1 MAELNRAVLKAV
13 IQERGQIAD
22 SIALAE
28 EKGFDHDKLVGVIK
42 SLQADGQV
50 DATSTKKEGYKLTT
64 EGEKYATLGAP
75 EVQVFNL
82 LKAKGAMAA
91 DEIAKGLDAETAKAG
106 TSAAMKNKWIAVDK
120 ATKKMEAAAEKVEDT
135 VKPDLNKDLASLDE
149 KTKTDLKKRKM
160 IATTSTT
167 CYAVTKTDTFTLAE
181 SKKAAEVTAEMIRD
195 GSWQDM
201 EFKPFNFDNANGEP
215 CNGGSLHLLC
225 KMMTEI
231 RQILIL
237 MGFEEMRTNR
247 WVESS
252 FWNFDSLFQPQQ
264 HPARDSHD
272 TFFISSPA
280 TAQDIPKD
288 YLERVKDMHQT
299 GGQVLKQGAGSIGWR
314 YDWSEDEARK
324 NILRTHTTAVS
335 ARTLHELAAEYKKTG
350 IFTPRKYFSI
360 DRVFR
365 NETLDMTHLAEFH
378 QVEGMVCDKNIGL
391 GHLIGIL
398 REFFRRLG
406 ITNLKFKPAYNPYTE
421 PSMEI
426 FGYHPLLKKEVE
438 VGNSGVFRPEMLLPM
453 GFPPDVTVVAWGIGV
468 ERTVAQ
474 MYQIKAI
481 KSLFSYEQEIA
492 KSKTYPVCFLKA
504 AEACST

>member
-1 MAELNRAVLKAV
+1 MAEPTRATIKSL
-13 IQERGQIAD
+13 IQELGEIAD
-22 SIALAE
+22 SVKLAQD
-28 EKGFDHDKLVGVIK
+28 KQWDHDKLVGVIK

-50 DATSTKKEGYKLTT
+50 DTTQSKIEGWKLTA
-64 EGEKYATLGAP
+64 EGEKYAKEGAP
-75 EVQVFNL
+75 EAQVFNL
-82 LKAKGAMAA
+82 LKAKGALANDAITQELGA
-91 DEIAKGLDAETAKAG
+91 DVAKAG
-106 TSAAMKNKWIAVDK
+106 TGAAMKNKWISVDK
-120 ATKKMEAAAEKVEDT
+120 ATKQMQVAVDSITDT
-135 VKPDLNKDLASLDE
+135 VQADLRRFDTLDDKAKKDLKA
-149 KTKTDLKKRKM
+149 RKM
-160 IATTSTT
+160 LGPTSTT
-167 CYAVTKTDTFTLAE
+167 CYCVKKTAAFAPE
-181 SKKAAEVTAEMIRD
+181 ERKKAAEVTADMIRD
-195 GSWQDM
+195 GSWAAQD
-201 EFKPFNFDNANGEP
+201 FKPFNFENANGEP
-215 CNGGSLHLLC
+215 CMGGSLHLLC
-225 KMMTEI
+225 KMITEI
-231 RQILIL
+231 RQNLIL

-272 TFFISSPA
+272 TFFLSSPA
-280 TAQDIPKD
+280 AAKDIPAD
-288 YLERVKDMHQT
+288 YMQLVKTMHES
-299 GGQVLKQGAGSIGWR
+299 GGQGSTGWR
-314 YDWSEDEARK
+314 YDWSEIEARK

-335 ARTLHELAAEYKKTG
+335 ARTLHELAAEYKRTG
-350 IFTPRKYFSI
+350 IFTPKRCFSI

-378 QVEGMVCDKNIGL
+378 QVEGFVADRNIGL

-406 ITNLKFKPAYNPYTE
+406 ISKLKFKPAYNPYTE

-426 FGYHPLLKKEVE
+426 FGYHPILKKEVE

-453 GFPPDVTVVAWGIGV
+453 GLPPDVTVVAWGIGL

-474 MYQIKAI
+474 MYQIRAI

-504 AEACST
+504 ADEV

>member
-1 MAELNRAVLKAV
+1 MAELSRATLKAL
-13 IQERGQIAD
+13 IQDRGQIAD
-22 SIALAE
+22 SIALAA
-28 EKGFDHDKLVGVIK
+28 EKQWDHEKLVGVIK
-42 SLQADGQV
+42 SLQSDAQV
-50 DATSTKKEGYKLTT
+50 DATSTKTEGWKLTA
-64 EGEKYATLGAP
+64 EGEKYAAAGTP
-75 EVQVFNL
+75 EAQVFNL
-82 LKAKGAMAA
+82 LKAKGPLANDA
-91 DEIAKGLDAETAKAG
+91 IAQELDADTAKVG
-106 TSAAMKNKWIAVDK
+106 VSTAMKNKWISVDK
-120 ATKKMEAAAEKVEDT
+120 ATKKMQAAADKITDT
-135 VKPDLNKDLASLDE
+135 VQAELRNFATLDPKAKGE
-149 KTKTDLKKRKM
+149 LKKRKM
-160 IATTSTT
+160 CAPVSITSFCVQPT
-167 CYAVTKTDTFTLAE
+167 ATFTATE
-181 SKKAAEVTAEMIRD
+181 ARRAAEVTADMIRD
-195 GSWQDM
+195 GSWADQ
-201 EFKPFNFDNANGEP
+201 EFKAFNFENANGEP
-215 CNGGSLHLLC
+215 CMGGSLHLLC
-225 KMMTEI
+225 KMITEI
-231 RQILIL
+231 RQNLLI

-272 TFFISSPA
+272 TFFISNPA
-280 TAQDIPKD
+280 AAQDIPRE
-288 YLERVKDMHQT
+288 YLEGVKRMHEV
-299 GGQVLKQGAGSIGWR
+299 GGEGSIGWR

-335 ARTLHELAAEYKKTG
+335 ARTLHELAAEYKRTG
-350 IFTPRKYFSI
+350 VFTPKKFFSI

-378 QVEGMVCDKNIGL
+378 QVEGFVADRNIGL

-406 ITNLKFKPAYNPYTE
+406 ITKLKFKPAYNPYTE

-453 GFPPDVTVVAWGIGV
+453 GLPPDVTVVAWGIGV

-474 MYQIKAI
+474 MYQIRAI

-504 AEACST
+504 AQHE